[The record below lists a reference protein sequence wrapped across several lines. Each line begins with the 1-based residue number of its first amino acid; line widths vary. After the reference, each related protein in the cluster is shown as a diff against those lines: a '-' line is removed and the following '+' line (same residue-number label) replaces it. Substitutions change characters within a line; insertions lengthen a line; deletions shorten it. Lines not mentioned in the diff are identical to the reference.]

1 MCAAR
6 RSRILLSRSM
16 AESNTGKALYA
27 IHQGTYVLKLIGEI
41 RVPICATLDNFI
53 ENMFRDK
60 QLNSVLIDLSK
71 TQIIDSTALGLLAKI
86 AIQTRKRFKRK
97 PLIISTEPDVTRI
110 LDTMGFEKVFNIV
123 HEAPVKSPSMTEMP
137 NIPCDERNAFEK
149 VLEAHRILMD
159 MNERNHETF
168 RDVVAALEQPADDGM
183 SPDSK
188 YCCGDSKYHRFN

>member
-1 MCAAR
+1 
-6 RSRILLSRSM
+6 M

-123 HEAPVKSPSMTEMP
+123 HEAATIQAIFKFTGGYRALYTCTKRFLYYGWRAE
-137 NIPCDERNAFEK
+137 
-149 VLEAHRILMD
+149 IL
-159 MNERNHETF
+159 
-168 RDVVAALEQPADDGM
+168 LQ
-183 SPDSK
+183 
-188 YCCGDSKYHRFN
+188 Y